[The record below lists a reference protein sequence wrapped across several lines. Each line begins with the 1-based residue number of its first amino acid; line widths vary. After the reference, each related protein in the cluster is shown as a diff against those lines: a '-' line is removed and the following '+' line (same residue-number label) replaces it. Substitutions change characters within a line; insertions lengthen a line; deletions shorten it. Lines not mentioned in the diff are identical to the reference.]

1 MRLTWT
7 HRPPPDFDPRKPVDA
22 ALIPY
27 SGLWRLDDETGA
39 EVARVEKSQSRPYGS
54 PWAGK
59 IARRLY
65 PPGRLPTWVTR
76 RGAQAARRAIQDALV
91 AECRQRLNCEPDD
104 LEFFTMEVSK

>member
-39 EVARVEKSQSRPYGS
+39 EVARVEKSQSRP
-54 PWAGK
+54 
-59 IARRLY
+59 
-65 PPGRLPTWVTR
+65 
-76 RGAQAARRAIQDALV
+76 
-91 AECRQRLNCEPDD
+91 
-104 LEFFTMEVSK
+104 